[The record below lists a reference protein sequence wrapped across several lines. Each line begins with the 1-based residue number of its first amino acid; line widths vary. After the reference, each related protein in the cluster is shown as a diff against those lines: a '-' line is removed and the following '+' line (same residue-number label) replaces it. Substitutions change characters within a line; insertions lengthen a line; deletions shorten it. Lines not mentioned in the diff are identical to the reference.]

1 MTYIDI
7 NFILFIINAFYFWSI
22 LDIFSAAMFLSLARP
37 ERSASSNDC

>member
-7 NFILFIINAFYFWSI
+7 NLILFIIGEFYFLSI

-37 ERSASSNDC
+37 ERSDVI